1 MMDQRTMSQAADLI
15 LDKKV
20 KTYTIVNN
28 KVGSLITI
36 FFLHLPAH
44 DILDSETSKEE
55 IVEKLLIVH
64 SILQCWVLS
73 EMH

>member
-1 MMDQRTMSQAADLI
+1 MSQAAGLNQ
-15 LDKKV
+15 DKKA

-28 KVGSLITI
+28 KVSSLIAI

-44 DILDSETSKEE
+44 DILDLGTSKEE
-55 IVEKLLIVH
+55 IVEKLLTVH
-64 SILQCWVLS
+64 SILQCLELS